1 MSYRD
6 AKHLSELLVSKGLT
20 VSVAESCTGGALSN
34 SLTLIA
40 GASSYFDCGY
50 VTYSNQSKVQMLG
63 VSTETIETYGAVS
76 EKVAHEMVIGAGE
89 RSQSNL
95 AVSITGIA
103 GPSGGSSAKP
113 VGTVC
118 FGFFFDGE
126 TTTTTQFFSGSR
138 SDIISQSI
146 SYALVQLA
154 LKL

>member
-103 GPSGGSSAKP
+103 GPSGGSSEKP

-126 TTTTTQFFSGSR
+126 DNYNNAIFFR
-138 SDIISQSI
+138 C
-146 SYALVQLA
+146 
-154 LKL
+154 